1 MWAGTRPASWVL
13 NTDFRVSLIFF
24 KLIYFNWRLITLRY
38 YSGFCHTLTWISHGC
53 ICVPYLESPSHLS
66 PQPIPQGCPSALALS
81 ALFHALNLA
90 WWPISHMVIYIFQ
103 CYFSNHPTL
112 TFSHRVQKSIL
123 YICVSFAILHIGSS
137 LTTFLNRVSWLWPS
151 PGASADIWAQ
161 ITLHGMGRIALCITG
176 CLEASLVSTH

>member
-1 MWAGTRPASWVL
+1 MVFAIHWHELVMGVYVSPIL
-13 NTDFRVSLIFF
+13 NPPPTSL
-24 KLIYFNWRLITLRY
+24 
-38 YSGFCHTLTWISHGC
+38 
-53 ICVPYLESPSHLS
+53 PSPSHRVVPVHWLS
-66 PQPIPQGCPSALALS
+66 VPCFMHWTWPGD
-81 ALFHALNLA
+81 LFHIWYYTRFNAIL
-90 WWPISHMVIYIFQ
+90 
-103 CYFSNHPTL
+103 SNHPTL
-112 TFSHRVQKSIL
+112 AFSHRVQKSVL